1 MCVCSDAQSCLI
13 LCDLMDCSPPGSSVL
28 GIFLARILELVA
40 ISYPR
45 GSSQP
50 RGPTC
55 VSYVSCIGMWSLSQ
69 RHLGI
74 PESIQSNNI
83 VKSTNPFKLLDF
95 LHSTILDFKILK
107 KKCDSHLAPIVRKQN
122 YLLVMVLMAHVING
136 LTVLSCLLTMFPHSW
151 TPGQH
156 TFSFWVGW
164 MWLVPN
170 RPYSSLL
177 ESDSATVEHHLIPF
191 QKVVGPAAGNQ
202 IHG

>member
-1 MCVCSDAQSCLI
+1 MSWYFLISIRCQPNLLLINKRKCLKSRLQFIVWHFYRPGVLQAWSNNTVCLCVCSVAQSCPS
-13 LCDLMDCSPPGSSVL
+13 LCDFMDWSPPGSSVL

-69 RHLGI
+69 GHLGI

-107 KKCDSHLAPIVRKQN
+107 KN
-122 YLLVMVLMAHVING
+122 VIP
-136 LTVLSCLLTMFPHSW
+136 TWPPLSE
-151 TPGQH
+151 
-156 TFSFWVGW
+156 
-164 MWLVPN
+164 N
-170 RPYSSLL
+170 KIIY
-177 ESDSATVEHHLIPF
+177 
-191 QKVVGPAAGNQ
+191 
-202 IHG
+202 